1 MTLMPRVNPYAALSA
16 STVNTIAAEV
26 EGLGRACRVRRTSAQ
41 NVPSGTRTALTWQAE
56 DFDTNGGGMWSPQT
70 TGYVTIQ
77 IAGTYLIIGQV
88 RWDDLGGSGSIYR
101 AGLRNNYITVNST
114 DPSGAAC
121 KGNVSV
127 DASRST
133 NGEGST
139 VQVVAREALQPG
151 DRVYLV
157 VSQDCG
163 STIAGCHQNYGGTFL
178 DVSRISGLT

>member
-1 MTLMPRVNPYAALSA
+1 MVLMPRVLPNSVLGAG
-16 STVNTIAAEV
+16 TVNTIAAEV
-26 EGLGRACRVRRTSAQ
+26 EAAGRACRVRRSGSLS
-41 NVPSGTRTALTWQAE
+41 VPSNTRTAITWQVE
-56 DFDTNGGGMWSPQT
+56 DFDTNGGGMWNPSAASYQ
-70 TGYVTIQ
+70 TIQ

-88 RWDDLGGSGSIYR
+88 RWDDIGGFGSVYR

-114 DPSGAAC
+114 DPSGTAC

-139 VQVVAREALQPG
+139 VQVVAREALNPG

-163 STIAGCHQNYGGTFL
+163 STIVGCHQNYGGTFL
-178 DVSRISGLT
+178 DVSRISGIA